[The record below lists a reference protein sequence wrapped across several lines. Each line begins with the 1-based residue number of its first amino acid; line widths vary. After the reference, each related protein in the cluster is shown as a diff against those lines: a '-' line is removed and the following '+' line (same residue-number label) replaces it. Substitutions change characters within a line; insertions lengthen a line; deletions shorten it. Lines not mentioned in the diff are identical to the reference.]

1 MTSRRFLQRT
11 KRRKEREQRDRQG
24 FNPSA
29 MVKLSGF
36 GAAIVVAAGVY
47 VGFNRQGDTIYEG
60 TWGFMERLVS
70 PLFFGVSALEL
81 LVIIVVAA
89 VAWRIWK
96 RMR

>member
-11 KRRKEREQRDRQG
+11 KRRIEREEKDRRG

-47 VGFNRQGDTIYEG
+47 VGFHRQGDTIYEG
-60 TWGFMERLVS
+60 PWGLMQRLVS
-70 PLFFGVSALEL
+70 PLFFGVTALEL
-81 LVIIVVAA
+81 IVIIVVAGI
-89 VAWRIWK
+89 AWRIWQK
-96 RMR
+96 MR

>member
-11 KRRKEREQRDRQG
+11 KRRIEREENDRRG

-36 GAAIVVAAGVY
+36 GAAVVVAAGVY
-47 VGFNRQGDTIYEG
+47 VGFNRQGETIYEG
-60 TWGFMERLVS
+60 PWGLMQRLVS
-70 PLFFGVSALEL
+70 PLFFGVTALEL
-81 LVIIVVAA
+81 IVVIAVA
-89 VAWRIWK
+89 GVAWRIWQ